1 MNARMRSFAR
11 DELPVR
17 AGIVVV
23 CGVEWLV
30 QVADEVQKELQ
41 RHEVF
46 GSTGGRIVE
55 LGRKLIYLV
64 YHAGLWW
71 TFRSP
76 DPGRKWR

>member
-1 MNARMRSFAR
+1 
-11 DELPVR
+11 
-17 AGIVVV
+17 
-23 CGVEWLV
+23 
-30 QVADEVQKELQ
+30 
-41 RHEVF
+41 VF